1 MTFQK
6 RVAVLT
12 ALLLLKA
19 LSVVP
24 TVKGTEIK
32 KNEAMP
38 AEYSVIQEVVNR
50 IQKYNNLRNIPLTFT
65 IVNGAYGQWK
75 AEELGLC
82 KDDKCQFYDD
92 LNPFGHNGRK
102 EREIIRQSYL
112 FGDIEASAY
121 TNGTISISHSTFRI
135 LQGKDNF
142 LACLLAHEISHVIT
156 HDLYERSKLSV
167 DGGFDS
173 DSEEDQLK
181 KAEIRQKQELD
192 ADRDAII
199 MVANSGFP
207 RDSCE
212 RFEVYLA
219 KSTGIVAAED
229 PVGTHPSY
237 KRRLSHS
244 KKVTAS
250 YLTPQLILNNKPRE
264 WHYSKVNNYLFL
276 KSH

>member
-1 MTFQK
+1 M
-6 RVAVLT
+6 
-12 ALLLLKA
+12 
-19 LSVVP
+19 
-24 TVKGTEIK
+24 
-32 KNEAMP
+32 
-38 AEYSVIQEVVNR
+38 
-50 IQKYNNLRNIPLTFT
+50 
-65 IVNGAYGQWK
+65 
-75 AEELGLC
+75 
-82 KDDKCQFYDD
+82 
-92 LNPFGHNGRK
+92 
-102 EREIIRQSYL
+102 
-112 FGDIEASAY
+112 
-121 TNGTISISHSTFRI
+121 
-135 LQGKDNF
+135 QGKDYF

-173 DSEEDQLK
+173 DNEEDQLK

-250 YLTPQLILNNKPRE
+250 FLAPQLILNNKPRE
-264 WHYSKVNNYLFL
+264 WHYSKINNYLLL